1 MKLKSTFSI
10 PFRRG
15 LPAEAVF
22 AAGLLL
28 SGFAAMHRS
37 ALRRTEVFYRAET
50 LEKLPEKASG
60 TPVRVLNVRPSGSR
74 ILGTFEFTTDR
85 SAEFALESAQHNARK
100 CGADAVWVRQL
111 RQWAEPYTQY
121 IPAHT
126 SFVPSTQWISGPVW
140 RPGPPGG
147 MGRVQR
153 GGVWVQSFGI
163 SHSPPPDYQR
173 VGALHPHQRGPG
185 AVADIG
191 LQRAGR
197 FSIESGR
204 VQAVCSRPTGRFH
217 PKRGS

>member
-1 MKLKSTFSI
+1 MGCARGAFPQWSTGMKLEPTFSI

-15 LPAEAVF
+15 LPAGAVF

-28 SGFAAMHRS
+28 SGCAALHRS

-121 IPAHT
+121 IPAQT

-163 SHSPPPDYQR
+163 SYSPPQTISGWAR
-173 VGALHPHQRGPG
+173 FTHINAALLQLPASASKGPT
-185 AVADIG
+185 A
-191 LQRAGR
+191 
-197 FSIESGR
+197 S
-204 VQAVCSRPTGRFH
+204 P
-217 PKRGS
+217 